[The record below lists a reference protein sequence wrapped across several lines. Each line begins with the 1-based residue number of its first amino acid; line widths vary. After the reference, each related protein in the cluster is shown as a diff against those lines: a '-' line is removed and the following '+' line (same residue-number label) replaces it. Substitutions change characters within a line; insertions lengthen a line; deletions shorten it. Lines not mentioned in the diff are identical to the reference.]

1 MWKGVNLRNV
11 VINVNL
17 TSIYCESHKIMKVK
31 MFNLHECEKVM
42 KQIIMML
49 FQRNKKPR
57 ISTSFYVLSLSFEV
71 LKPKYVISEYVC
83 LMKQQTSPFKC
94 HLCKP

>member
-1 MWKGVNLRNV
+1 MRNV

-31 MFNLHECEKVM
+31 MFNLHECEKAM

-57 ISTSFYVLSLSFEV
+57 ISTSLLHIEFDF
-71 LKPKYVISEYVC
+71 
-83 LMKQQTSPFKC
+83 
-94 HLCKP
+94 